1 MKIRK
6 IAAIAFIAT
15 FGLTFTSC
23 QEEEVSPANDHVLK
37 TEGDQPKEAG
47 IDDFND

>member
-15 FGLTFTSC
+15 FGLAFTSC

-37 TEGDQPKEAG
+37 TEGVEPEGADF
-47 IDDFND
+47 DDF